1 VAEPLRAPIFAGDPR
16 GADLQTQLHD
26 LTLAL
31 EDWRRTREYSQTT
44 EERLAHITVQCAR
57 MVEAWQQMDRRT
69 GDALGPQESR
79 GDWGSVESRLQQ
91 ETGERIRT
99 LERTIEHEWEALREN
114 NDEPTRQLR
123 EKAATVPQPSAS
135 AAPGTD
141 LTLRGLAN
149 VEARLAALE
158 QDLQSRM
165 ADMSRDLQAVIAEL
179 RHARPQASQSAASAF
194 PLESVMRIHEE
205 LRTPVGP
212 TPPMADALNPAAT
225 RALPERAE
233 SATELTARVDS
244 LEKAV
249 SNVAAPQTDGSWRPL
264 YSAIAVAAALVGMV
278 VFGLWMQRRVDS
290 RLNEAAARVSAA
302 ERDRDLATA
311 ATRQEAART
320 RDEAARQVA
329 EARQSAAQAQI
340 VGNVLAAPDRLRYW
354 LTAVDPATRAYAQ
367 VLFSRSRGIV
377 FSASRLPSAGDGK
390 AYQLWLLTSR
400 GPVSAGVISPDA
412 AGRVTLAADVPAS
425 LQGRLIGAVVTRE
438 PAAGATQPSEDKAL
452 IKVE

>member
-1 VAEPLRAPIFAGDPR
+1 VAEPLRAPVFTGDPR

-44 EERLAHITVQCAR
+44 EERLAQITVQCAR
-57 MVEAWQQMDRRT
+57 MVEAWQAMERRT
-69 GDALGPQESR
+69 GEALGPQERR
-79 GDWGSVESRLQQ
+79 GDWGTIESRLQQ
-91 ETGERIRT
+91 ETGERIRA
-99 LERTIEHEWEALREN
+99 LEHTIEREWDSLREN
-114 NDEPTRQLR
+114 EPTRQLR
-123 EKAATVPQPSAS
+123 EKPETLPNQSES

-149 VEARLAALE
+149 VEARLATLE

-165 ADMSRDLQAVIAEL
+165 TEMSRDLQAVIAEL
-179 RHARPQASQSAASAF
+179 RNARPQVGPGTPPAF
-194 PLESVMRIHEE
+194 PLEGVMRIHEE
-205 LRTPVGP
+205 LRTPDAATAAP
-212 TPPMADALNPAAT
+212 AEALTPGAT
-225 RALPERAE
+225 RALPEWAE
-233 SATELTARVDS
+233 SATQLTARVDS

-249 SNVAAPQTDGSWRPL
+249 SGAAPAQAENTWRPL
-264 YSAIAVAAALVGMV
+264 YSVLAVCAALAGMILI
-278 VFGLWMQRRVDS
+278 GLWMQRRVDT

-302 ERDRDLATA
+302 ERDRDAATA
-311 ATRQEAART
+311 ATREEAART

-354 LTAVDPATRAYAQ
+354 LTAVDPSTRAYAQ
-367 VLFSRSRGIV
+367 VLFSRSRGVV
-377 FSASRLPSAGDGK
+377 FSASRLPAAGEGK

-400 GPVSAGVISPDA
+400 GAVSAGVITPDA
-412 AGRVTLAADVPAS
+412 AGRVTLAAEVPPAV
-425 LQGRLIGAVVTRE
+425 QGRLTGAVVTRE
-438 PAAGATQPSEDKAL
+438 PAGGSTQPSDDKAL